1 MKAILFYLIIKII
14 HDKSL
19 NMAEPFNA
27 KVGTF
32 LNRLSFLA
40 LVIGLFSIWGTKY
53 TRWLLE
59 KGVSIPDIEQL
70 HLGGGDV
77 WLFMAIILFVIAKI
91 YKRGIEIQEEHDLT
105 V

>member
-1 MKAILFYLIIKII
+1 MV
-14 HDKSL
+14 
-19 NMAEPFNA
+19 EPFNA

-32 LNRLSFLA
+32 INRISFLA
-40 LVIGLFSIWGTKY
+40 LLIGLFSIWGTKY
-53 TRWLLE
+53 TKWLLA
-59 KGVSIPDIEQL
+59 KGVLIPDIEDL

-91 YKRGIEIQEEHDLT
+91 YKRGIEIQEEHELT